1 MESINII
8 KSAAKSRLRVKCKQ
22 PCTSS
27 FRISYFEGRK
37 QMSMLSAII
46 LAILLLAS
54 CSKNASELSF
64 HDAREAL
71 DAQKVF
77 LSRMKSD
84 KDLSMEHL
92 ADKIS
97 KWRTLEDSVSACLM
111 RDTIKKA
118 HSFPMEEF
126 SNVHDSIRDEFMR
139 IATAKRRTF
148 KDVLLLKM
156 KASPYKGKKE
166 TDSLSLVASKFLRVW
181 TPYRY
186 IKVTRQGS

>member
-8 KSAAKSRLRVKCKQ
+8 ISAAKSRLRVKCKQ
-22 PCTSS
+22 SCTSS

-37 QMSMLSAII
+37 HMSMLSAII

-54 CSKNASELSF
+54 CSKNASESSF

-118 HSFPMEEF
+118 HSFPLEEF

-139 IATAKRRTF
+139 IA
-148 KDVLLLKM
+148 KD
-156 KASPYKGKKE
+156 
-166 TDSLSLVASKFLRVW
+166 
-181 TPYRY
+181 
-186 IKVTRQGS
+186 IQGCTSVEDERHTL

>member
-1 MESINII
+1 MNEYPINSRKFALQISNKVRMESINII
-8 KSAAKSRLRVKCKQ
+8 ISAAKSRFRVKCKRS
-22 PCTSS
+22 CTSS

-37 QMSMLSAII
+37 SISMLSAIT

-54 CSKNASELSF
+54 CSKDASELSF
-64 HDAREAL
+64 HNPREAL

-97 KWRTLEDSVSACLM
+97 KWHTLEDSVSSCLM

-118 HSFPMEEF
+118 HSFPQEEF
-126 SNVHDSIRDEFMR
+126 FNVHDSIRDEFMR
-139 IATAKRRTF
+139 IATAKRTTRN
-148 KDVLLLKM
+148 
-156 KASPYKGKKE
+156 
-166 TDSLSLVASKFLRVW
+166 RVFIFHS
-181 TPYRY
+181 T
-186 IKVTRQGS
+186 VNG

>member
-1 MESINII
+1 
-8 KSAAKSRLRVKCKQ
+8 
-22 PCTSS
+22 
-27 FRISYFEGRK
+27 
-37 QMSMLSAII
+37 MSMLSAIT

-118 HSFPMEEF
+118 FLETSILSHKNLGTSV
-126 SNVHDSIRDEFMR
+126 NVKQGNMPLLPTDIIIVGMTGPKGNTP
-139 IATAKRRTF
+139 TA
-148 KDVLLLKM
+148 DGLHHAM
-156 KASPYKGKKE
+156 P
-166 TDSLSLVASKFLRVW
+166 
-181 TPYRY
+181 
-186 IKVTRQGS
+186 

>member
-8 KSAAKSRLRVKCKQ
+8 ISAAKSRLRVKCKQ
-22 PCTSS
+22 SCTSS
-27 FRISYFEGRK
+27 FHISYFEGT
-37 QMSMLSAII
+37 
-46 LAILLLAS
+46 
-54 CSKNASELSF
+54 KNASESSF

-148 KDVLLLKM
+148 KDVLLLKRT
-156 KASPYKGKKE
+156 AFPWWLQS
-166 TDSLSLVASKFLRVW
+166 FLRVW
-181 TPYRY
+181 TPYHY
-186 IKVTRQGS
+186 IIKVTRQGS

>member
-8 KSAAKSRLRVKCKQ
+8 ISAAKSRLRVKCKQ

-27 FRISYFEGRK
+27 FRISYFGGRK
-37 QMSMLSAII
+37 QMSMLSAIT

-92 ADKIS
+92 ADKMS
-97 KWRTLEDSVSACLM
+97 KWRTLEDSVSACLI
-111 RDTIKKA
+111 RDTIKRHIRFRWKN
-118 HSFPMEEF
+118 FPM
-126 SNVHDSIRDEFMR
+126 SMTQSV
-139 IATAKRRTF
+139 T
-148 KDVLLLKM
+148 
-156 KASPYKGKKE
+156 
-166 TDSLSLVASKFLRVW
+166 SLCA
-181 TPYRY
+181 
-186 IKVTRQGS
+186 

>member
-22 PCTSS
+22 SCTSS
-27 FRISYFEGRK
+27 FRISYFGGRRHI
-37 QMSMLSAII
+37 SILSAIT

-64 HDAREAL
+64 LDAREAL

-77 LSRMKSD
+77 LSRIKSD

-111 RDTIKKA
+111 RDTIKRHIRFRWKN
-118 HSFPMEEF
+118 FPM
-126 SNVHDSIRDEFMR
+126 SMTPSV
-139 IATAKRRTF
+139 T
-148 KDVLLLKM
+148 
-156 KASPYKGKKE
+156 
-166 TDSLSLVASKFLRVW
+166 SLC
-181 TPYRY
+181 T
-186 IKVTRQGS
+186 